1 MRLLVCLVLALIFV
15 TAPAVLAAPR
25 PPMCPEGEADFPL
38 FYTDRTLFDAAEKQ
52 AESVAPIKVRPS
64 GLTVP
69 HHMLAAHII
78 ARGFKL
84 ADGHRYRRIIVLF
97 PDHFKVSEAMFATTR
112 RGFATLNGV
121 VPVDHDAVETL
132 LKEDGL
138 AEENCLFSSDH
149 GLQAMLPFI
158 ARHFP
163 ATPIVPIAVSIKSE
177 RADWEHMADL
187 LAGLAG
193 PDTLV
198 LQSTDFSHYL
208 PHHEARLADQ
218 QTLNILAAR
227 DFTALAGLVQPD
239 HVDSLGALYI
249 QMKVQDAVFG
259 AAPLVFANENS
270 QQYSDRFTN
279 ETTSYVGMVFS
290 KALAGAP
297 SPGLPDAETVYL
309 AGDTFFGRAMTGVMA
324 DPEAADAVAGAIN
337 ALTAGRKLAVNLEGV
352 ILPNVPDGL
361 PELTL
366 AMPESLATGFLK
378 RINAAGI
385 GLANN
390 HANDLGPNGLA
401 ETRSALQAAGLAHA
415 GQGEKLALGGMDIV
429 MLSDLDTHAARQTD
443 ILTPGMLDA
452 LLLPDAAR
460 PVIAFVHWGREYVTE
475 PGEREHWLA
484 DQMRMRG
491 VSAVI
496 GAHPHV
502 ASQDLSVLAGGQTL
516 ISHTIGNFL
525 FDQSADKA
533 SGALA
538 EVTVFKQGTIAVRLL
553 PIPNLFDL
561 GKLAARR

>member
-1 MRLLVCLVLALIFV
+1 MRLLVCLVLALVFV

-25 PPMCPEGEADFPL
+25 PPACPEGEADFPL
-38 FYTDRTLFDAAEKQ
+38 FYTNRTLFDAAEQQ
-52 AESVAPIKVRPS
+52 AESIAPLPAKPS

-69 HHMLAAHII
+69 HHLLAAHLI
-78 ARGFKL
+78 ARGFRL
-84 ADGHRYRRIIVLF
+84 ADGHEYKRILVLF
-97 PDHFKVSEAMFATTR
+97 PDHFNVSKSMFATTR
-112 RGFATLNGV
+112 RGFATLNGA
-121 VPVDHDAVETL
+121 VPVDRAVAETL
-132 LKEDGL
+132 LRPDGL
-138 AEENCLFSSDH
+138 VEENCLFSSDH

-163 ATPIVPIAVSIKSE
+163 ATPVVPIAVSIRSE
-177 RADWEHMADL
+177 RKHWERMADI

-193 PDTLV
+193 PGTLV

-208 PHHEARLADQ
+208 PQHMARLADQ

-227 DFTALAGLVQPD
+227 DFDALSGLVQPD

-249 QMKVQDAVFG
+249 QMKVQDAFFG
-259 AAPLVFANENS
+259 AGPVVFANENS

-279 ETTSYVGMVFS
+279 ETTSYVGLVFAKS
-290 KALAGAP
+290 LSGAP
-297 SPGLPDAETVYL
+297 APSLPGAEIAYL
-309 AGDTFFGRAMTGVMA
+309 AGDTFFGRAMTAVMA
-324 DPEAADAVAGAIN
+324 QPDAADAVAGAIK
-337 ALTAGRKLAVNLEGV
+337 AITAGRRLVVNLEGV
-352 ILPNVPDGL
+352 ILPNVPSGL

-366 AMPESLATGFLK
+366 AMPEGLAAGFLK

-401 ETRSALQAAGLAHA
+401 ETRAALASAGLAHA
-415 GQGEKLALGGMDIV
+415 GQGERLALGGMDIV

-443 ILTPGMLDA
+443 ILTPGMLDT
-452 LLLPDAAR
+452 LTLPDAAR
-460 PVIAFVHWGREYVTE
+460 PVIAFVHWGREYAAE
-475 PGEREHWLA
+475 AGERERWLA
-484 DQMRMRG
+484 DQMRLRG

-502 ASQDLSVLAGGQTL
+502 ASLDLSALAGGQTL
-516 ISHTIGNFL
+516 VAHTIGNFL

-538 EVTVFKQGTIAVRLL
+538 EVTLFRQGTIAVRLL

-561 GKLAARR
+561 GKLAAKR